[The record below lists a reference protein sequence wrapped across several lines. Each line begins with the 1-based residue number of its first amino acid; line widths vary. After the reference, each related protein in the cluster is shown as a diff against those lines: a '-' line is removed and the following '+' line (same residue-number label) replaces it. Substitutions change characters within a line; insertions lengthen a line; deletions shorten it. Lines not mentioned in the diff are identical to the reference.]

1 MSSFQLNLRNSRSCF
16 LVKIKSSSICEGDV
30 NIDRLE
36 FKKNLEK
43 QFLDMFIGHM
53 GL

>member
-1 MSSFQLNLRNSRSCF
+1 MSSFQLNIRNSRSCF

-36 FKKNLEK
+36 FKKNLEI
-43 QFLDMFIGHM
+43 QFLDMYLCHM
-53 GL
+53 GV